1 MQPKYR
7 QIEKPLFNIR
17 EEDPDIIH
25 HFIDVNKT
33 LPSVYQQV
41 GIFVYE
47 QWIDAIKRTF
57 KQHLITWKFEVDDY
71 KQVVIQAAVGD
82 QVLFFRSGR
91 TSSVAQ
97 ETYILTDEQKK
108 YVINDKISMFMD
120 YEIFYNIRCGVPD
133 ETADIANGSKL
144 EVQKELPKIHIIA
157 LDPEDGLYIRSM
169 PVRRNDVDLDVHYG
183 KGMQTFHDKQIERIG
198 NTNKGIII
206 FHGPP
211 GTGKT
216 TYIMR
221 VVHDLANKN
230 KLVIYMPNSMVDMLG
245 SPTLNNFL
253 LDQIGDFNGPTSI
266 LIIIEDGERVLLNRK
281 NNPGTADT
289 VSNIL
294 NSTDGILNNFLNIQI
309 LVTFNSDLK
318 NIDSAVL
325 RKKRAISV
333 KEFGPLSVVDAQNLF
348 DHKNHS
354 FIVKSPM
361 TLAEIYHIIDG
372 HGDEDDILFEEEN
385 TNNRSSTLGFR

>member
-7 QIEKPLFNIR
+7 HIDKPLFNIK
-17 EEDPDIIH
+17 EEDPDTIH
-25 HFIDVNKT
+25 HFIEINKT

-41 GIFVYE
+41 GLFVYE
-47 QWIDAIKRTF
+47 QWIDTVKNTF
-57 KQHLITWKFEVDDY
+57 KQHLISWKFELDDY
-71 KQVVIQAAVGD
+71 KQIVIQIATPD
-82 QVLFFRSGR
+82 QVIFLRSGR
-91 TSSVAQ
+91 TSSVSQ
-97 ETYILTDEQKK
+97 ETYDLTEEQKK
-108 YVINDKISMFMD
+108 YIIDDEIVMFAD
-120 YEIFYNIRCGVPD
+120 YEIFYNIQYGIPE
-133 ETADIANGSKL
+133 ETKDLAKGPKL
-144 EVQKELPKIHIIA
+144 FTQKELPRINIIA
-157 LDPEDGLYIRSM
+157 SDPESGLYIRSM
-169 PVRRNDVDLDVHYG
+169 PVRLNGVDLDIHYG
-183 KGMQTFHDKQIERIG
+183 KGMQEFHDKQIERIG
-198 NTNKGIII
+198 NNNKGIII

-245 SPTLNNFL
+245 SPSLNNFL
-253 LDQIGDFNGPTSI
+253 LDQLDDLDGSTSI

-325 RKKRAISV
+325 RKKRALSI
-333 KEFGPLSVVDAQNLF
+333 KEFGPLSIEDAQNLF
-348 DHKNHS
+348 DHKKYEYT
-354 FIVKSPM
+354 VKCPM
-361 TLAEIYHIIDG
+361 TLAEIYHIIDEDS
-372 HGDEDDILFEEEN
+372 DEDDLLGTASN
-385 TNNRSSTLGFR
+385 TKSLGFR